1 MHSRL
6 NSTMIKTA
14 VSAVVASL
22 LLPLAAN
29 AQYQSLRNP
38 LIPGAPSAPA
48 GAAPYEG
55 QPPPIG
61 QGYAPPPVTPGMWGA
76 PELLPWNSNIPANQ
90 IDQPSSQVNTGADP
104 TTLASP
110 YTLGSQLYAPAPP
123 STPGQ
128 DNGPLS
134 GPMDFYPPPAAL
146 VNINAQGGMPGDF
159 APQQRWGGQT
169 TRDLGRRTTQ
179 GSTLQDYGEKLT
191 EKPNLKMYPQGAE
204 DGPRNTYAPDRNYT
218 SNRDPNLG
226 NAQATTDLHGNRTLF
241 KGSNQRSRQT
251 IAPF

>member
-1 MHSRL
+1 M
-6 NSTMIKTA
+6 MIKTA

-22 LLPLAAN
+22 FVPLAAT
-29 AQYQSLRNP
+29 AYGEGPGYQTMRNP
-38 LIPGAPSAPA
+38 LIPGAPNAPA
-48 GAAPYEG
+48 GVAPYEG

-61 QGYAPPPVTPGMWGA
+61 SGFGPAPVTPGMWGG

-90 IDQPSSQVNTGADP
+90 IDQSSSQVDTGADP

-169 TRDLGRRTTQ
+169 TRDLGRRITQ
-179 GSTLQDYGEKLT
+179 GSSLTDFGEKLT
-191 EKPNLKMYPQGAE
+191 EKPDLKMMPQGAE
-204 DGPRNTYAPDRNYT
+204 DGPRRSYAPDRNYT
-218 SNRDPNLG
+218 SNRDANLG
-226 NAQATTDLHGNRTLF
+226 NAQATTDLHGNRSLF